1 MTHNLLPLA
10 KLATLATLALIPLF
24 ARGQD
29 NVSCT
34 LQSNRIAILNNGIL
48 EVKIN
53 AKGHVYSFKYNNTD
67 ILGTNGV
74 FYFSSQEGTDSEHTS
89 GTELKANKAKIVAS
103 TTDYA
108 EVVYSCDTARIV
120 KQQGFILRKGDSKLY
135 TYIIMQGSSTPMIL
149 EEARMTYRVSDT
161 FLDAYVSE
169 QQQGMMPSVTQM
181 NAFTDKNKIQD
192 ATYYLPDSTIYTKY
206 DNAAYLKDV
215 PTFGVMNTA
224 GNMGVWAIQASTEY
238 INGGPLRQDLTV
250 HMDAKSPV
258 ICQYFQGCHFGGALL
273 QFNKGDVKMFGPF
286 ALYCNKG
293 NRDEM
298 IADAKETA
306 EKEVAAWPYSW
317 LANENYPLSR
327 TTVTGKIN
335 LTNYTSVPK
344 MQVVLGEANV
354 DPYMQTKGYAFWAET
369 NSDGSFTISNVRKG
383 NYSLHVYA
391 IEGEITDML
400 EQTDIVVGGEQTDLG
415 SIDWTPTRY
424 EKLLWRIGENNRL
437 SDGFCLSDCQ
447 RAYGV
452 FEKCPANLNFTVG
465 SSDETTDWY
474 YAQTKAGTWT
484 IHFSLDK
491 KPTSKC
497 YLTASVAAAA
507 RQPSIKILVNGRQL
521 TTKQMDTNDG
531 SIYRSAIRSGRH
543 NVYTFEVLTA
553 LLKEGQNTIALTLDR
568 ASTGCGVMWDCI
580 KLETGDKVTTGI
592 SYKTCLNR
600 SETKDGI
607 IYDLKG
613 QHVGNPTKGP
623 YISDRKLIF
632 IK

>member
-67 ILGTNGV
+67 MLGTNGV

-89 GTELKANKAKIVAS
+89 GTELKANKARIVAS

-181 NAFTDKNKIQD
+181 NAFTDKDKIQD

-238 INGGPLRQDLTV
+238 ING
-250 HMDAKSPV
+250 
-258 ICQYFQGCHFGGALL
+258 
-273 QFNKGDVKMFGPF
+273 
-286 ALYCNKG
+286 
-293 NRDEM
+293 
-298 IADAKETA
+298 
-306 EKEVAAWPYSW
+306 
-317 LANENYPLSR
+317 
-327 TTVTGKIN
+327 
-335 LTNYTSVPK
+335 
-344 MQVVLGEANV
+344 
-354 DPYMQTKGYAFWAET
+354 
-369 NSDGSFTISNVRKG
+369 
-383 NYSLHVYA
+383 
-391 IEGEITDML
+391 
-400 EQTDIVVGGEQTDLG
+400 
-415 SIDWTPTRY
+415 
-424 EKLLWRIGENNRL
+424 
-437 SDGFCLSDCQ
+437 
-447 RAYGV
+447 
-452 FEKCPANLNFTVG
+452 
-465 SSDETTDWY
+465 
-474 YAQTKAGTWT
+474 
-484 IHFSLDK
+484 
-491 KPTSKC
+491 
-497 YLTASVAAAA
+497 
-507 RQPSIKILVNGRQL
+507 
-521 TTKQMDTNDG
+521 
-531 SIYRSAIRSGRH
+531 
-543 NVYTFEVLTA
+543 
-553 LLKEGQNTIALTLDR
+553 
-568 ASTGCGVMWDCI
+568 
-580 KLETGDKVTTGI
+580 
-592 SYKTCLNR
+592 
-600 SETKDGI
+600 
-607 IYDLKG
+607 
-613 QHVGNPTKGP
+613 
-623 YISDRKLIF
+623 DRKSVV
-632 IK
+632 

>member
-10 KLATLATLALIPLF
+10 KLATFVTLALIPLF

-67 ILGTNGV
+67 VLGTNGE
-74 FYFSSQEGTDSEHTS
+74 FYFSSQEGTDAEHTS
-89 GTELKANKAKIVAS
+89 GTELKANKARIVAS

-108 EVVYSCDTARIV
+108 EVIYSCDTARIV

-169 QQQGMMPSVTQM
+169 QQQGMMPSVKQM
-181 NAFTDKNKIQD
+181 NALSDKDKIQD

-215 PTFGVMNTA
+215 PTYGVMNTD

-238 INGGPLRQDLTV
+238 VNGGPLRQDLTV

-298 IADAKETA
+298 IADAKEVA
-306 EKEVAAWPYSW
+306 AKEVAAWPYTW
-317 LANENYPLSR
+317 LANENYPLNR
-327 TTVTGKIN
+327 ATVTGKIN
-335 LTNYTSVPK
+335 LTNYVSIPK
-344 MQVVLGEANV
+344 MQVVLGEAGV
-354 DPYMQTKGYAFWAET
+354 DPYMQTRGYAFWAET
-369 NSDGSFTISNVRKG
+369 NSDGSFTICNVRKG
-383 NYSLHVYA
+383 RYSLHVYA
-391 IEGEITDML
+391 MEGEITDML
-400 EQTDIVVGGEQTDLG
+400 ERTDIVVSEDTQDIGT
-415 SIDWTPTRY
+415 IDWTPIRY
-424 EKLLWRIGENNRL
+424 EQLLWRIGENDRL
-437 SDGFCLSDCQ
+437 SDGFCLSDHKRSYC
-447 RAYGV
+447 V
-452 FEKCPANLNFTVG
+452 FEESPANLDFTIG
-465 SSDETTDWY
+465 TSSESSDWY

-543 NVYTFEVLTA
+543 NVYTFDVLA
-553 LLKEGQNTIALTLDR
+553 AILKEGQNTIALTLDR

-580 KLETGDKVTTGI
+580 KLETGDKVTTEI
-592 SYKTCLNR
+592 SKAPRIDYGEKA
-600 SETKDGI
+600 SAEF
-607 IYDLKG
+607 YDLQG
-613 QHVGNPTKGP
+613 RLVGSPAKGP
-623 YISDRKLIF
+623 YISDKKIIF